1 MTEPHYPE
9 PVRQLIEAGLPADPW
24 PDYPAQYGL
33 TRAHIPELIR
43 LVEDH
48 DLRWGE
54 PPAGFKEGDDLAE
67 WYGQIHAWR
76 ALAQLKAEEAIPAV
90 LGILHQVDDYDDD
103 WLGEESYV
111 VFPMFGPAAV
121 APLAAY
127 LLDASNEDFA
137 RIAAGSSLE
146 KMVGA
151 YPDTQADCIAAL
163 VAALQRFDQNEES
176 VNGLVIHSLVELKA
190 VEHIALIEQV
200 FKAGKAD
207 EMIRGDFEDIQ
218 VDLGLLAERQ
228 TPKRRPKV
236 VDGLFRS
243 PEPSPSEKKPPH
255 KTDRDKKEKAK
266 RKQEKLSRRKGRKKK
281 KK

>member
-1 MTEPHYPE
+1 MTETQYPE
-9 PVRQLIEAGLPADPW
+9 PVHPLIEIGLPADPW

-33 TRAHIPELIR
+33 TRAHIPDLIR
-43 LVEDH
+43 LLEDH

-76 ALAQLKAEEAIPAV
+76 ALAQLKAEETIPAV
-90 LGILHQVDDYDDD
+90 LGILHQIDDYNDD

-111 VFPMFGPAAV
+111 VFPMLGPTAIV
-121 APLAAY
+121 PLAAY
-127 LLDASNEDFA
+127 LLDASNKEFA

-146 KMVGA
+146 KIVEA
-151 YPDTQADCIAAL
+151 YPDTWADCVAAL
-163 VAALQRFDQNEES
+163 VAALQQFDQNDES
-176 VNGLVIHSLVELKA
+176 VNGFVIHSLVELKA

-207 EMIRGDFEDIQ
+207 EMIHGDFEDVQ

-236 VDGLFRS
+236 FDDMFRR
-243 PEPSPSEKKPPH
+243 PEPTKREKKPTH

-266 RKQEKLSRRKGRKKK
+266 RKQEKLSRRKSRKKK